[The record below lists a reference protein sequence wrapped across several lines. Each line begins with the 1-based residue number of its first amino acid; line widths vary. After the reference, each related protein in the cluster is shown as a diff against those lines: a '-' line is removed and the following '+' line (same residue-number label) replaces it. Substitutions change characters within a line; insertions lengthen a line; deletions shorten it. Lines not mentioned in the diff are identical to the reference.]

1 MTNQSCPSSN
11 QNNRRSSFGRP
22 LVSIGM
28 PVYDG
33 ERFVRQALESFLVQD
48 YGNFELIISDNA
60 STDTTGNICQRYA
73 RIRYVRNETNL
84 GACPN
89 HKRVFEMARGD
100 YFKWAAHDDECLP
113 TFLGRCMSVFEEAP
127 QSVVLVYPQSLII
140 DEEGRVIEE
149 YRVSIEAKASRPHRR
164 LASVLRYVMLG
175 TPAYGVMRAN
185 ALKLTRLIDA
195 FLSSDYVLFAE
206 LAMLGEIWETPEP
219 LLRKRFHP
227 ARSIVAHQT
236 AQDYEAWLDTRRP
249 RRRRVLSRCHK
260 LAFEYLR
267 SAWHLPL
274 GPYERM
280 MCSATGLYYHYRKP
294 AAISGA
300 KAGAAGNRSMLPSQA
315 PYDRIFDKLR
325 PLSLHAPDRIASFEK
340 GKSLF
345 QMTNVLT
352 RSSNRQNSG
361 KINRNCSNR
370 NCTNYGSSEA
380 FLRNPENRRA
390 SRFGISVSRTI

>member
-11 QNNRRSSFGRP
+11 QSNRRSSFGRP

-28 PVYDG
+28 PVYNG
-33 ERFVRQALESFLVQD
+33 ERFVRQALESILVQD
-48 YGNFELIISDNA
+48 YENFELIISDNA

-73 RIRYVRNETNL
+73 DRDARIRYVRNETNL
-84 GACPN
+84 GASPN

-113 TFLGRCMSVFEEAP
+113 TFLSRCMSVFEEVP

-140 DEEGRVIEE
+140 DEEGRVIRE

-164 LASVLRYVMLG
+164 LARVLRNVMLG

-206 LAMLGEIWETPEP
+206 LAMLGEIWELPEP

-227 ARSIVAHQT
+227 ARSMVAHQT
-236 AQDYEAWLDTRRP
+236 AQDYAVWLDTRRP
-249 RRRRVLSRCHK
+249 RRRRVLSQRHK

-274 GPYERM
+274 SPYERV
-280 MCSATGLYYHYRKP
+280 MCSATGLYSHYQRRTGDWVQRWKGRL
-294 AAISGA
+294 A
-300 KAGAAGNRSMLPSQA
+300 R
-315 PYDRIFDKLR
+315 RIGFD
-325 PLSLHAPDRIASFEK
+325 
-340 GKSLF
+340 
-345 QMTNVLT
+345 
-352 RSSNRQNSG
+352 
-361 KINRNCSNR
+361 
-370 NCTNYGSSEA
+370 
-380 FLRNPENRRA
+380 
-390 SRFGISVSRTI
+390 